1 MEFQILSEEQKA
13 KLEKCNGPE
22 DFLALAKEEGYELSD
37 EDLAALSGG
46 GAWDPSDPV
55 YTCPCCHQKFENPNH
70 YVQLPCPHCGAMLGP
85 G

>member
-22 DFLALAKEEGYELSD
+22 DILALAKEEGYELSD

-70 YVQLPCPHCGAMLGP
+70 YVQLPCPHCGVMLGP